1 MLLGLYL
8 IMPIISPWLDRL
20 SRKEELLF
28 LGIWLFTSIFY
39 RLRPI
44 LGGDIFGECWWN
56 PNPTFYYVSGFAG
69 YLVLA
74 HFIRVHLKWDRK
86 KIFAICIPLLALLY
100 AVAFISADYY
110 STRATAP
117 AVMEQDWQNLTPV
130 AIGMS
135 FALFMLFSTIVE
147 GGDGFVYNRMVLPVS
162 KASYGMYL
170 MHMLIL
176 PHWFRFF
183 DPLMCAALTVPATAI
198 ATYLSCFVISHLVGK
213 LPFGKY
219 IVG

>member
-1 MLLGLYL
+1 
-8 IMPIISPWLDRL
+8 
-20 SRKEELLF
+20 
-28 LGIWLFTSIFY
+28 
-39 RLRPI
+39 
-44 LGGDIFGECWWN
+44 
-56 PNPTFYYVSGFAG
+56 
-69 YLVLA
+69 
-74 HFIRVHLKWDRK
+74 
-86 KIFAICIPLLALLY
+86 
-100 AVAFISADYY
+100 
-110 STRATAP
+110 
-117 AVMEQDWQNLTPV
+117 
-130 AIGMS
+130 
-135 FALFMLFSTIVE
+135 
-147 GGDGFVYNRMVLPVS
+147 MVLPVS